1 MIIHIITSLKK
12 NLFRL
17 KFSHNQNETCRGE
30 WKKANRD
37 DVGKINKVVSQHSA
51 ENGKKPQ
58 NHNQ

>member
-1 MIIHIITSLKK
+1 
-12 NLFRL
+12 L